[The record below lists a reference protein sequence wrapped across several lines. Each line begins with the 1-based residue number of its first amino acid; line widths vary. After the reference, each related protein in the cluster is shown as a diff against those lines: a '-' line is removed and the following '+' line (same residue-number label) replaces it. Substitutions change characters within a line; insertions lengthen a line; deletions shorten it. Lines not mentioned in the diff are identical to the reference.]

1 MYPSAAPTLTELAAS
16 RSNKS
21 VVEIVEHEVEVAE
34 AEVQL
39 CRPAIDDNEWVR
51 AALGLPSPRDLP
63 APPVVAARTRVALQI
78 RRDEEAAAY
87 KAAIASSL
95 DTVLPSTPANSKR
108 RAKRRPPTTPKASN
122 FLPTVDAAG
131 HHSPSASRA
140 YKEGAQLAE
149 AGMDFEA
156 SRRFLNGLS
165 HAPDSIRLRAAFERT
180 LDRARCSCRPTAG
193 WARPCPEKRAQEGK
207 PGFVS
212 DYIRGVTWSY
222 CPCAPPAPHP
232 PASYISYSP
241 YTW

>member
-1 MYPSAAPTLTELAAS
+1 MY
-16 RSNKS
+16 
-21 VVEIVEHEVEVAE
+21 
-34 AEVQL
+34 
-39 CRPAIDDNEWVR
+39 
-51 AALGLPSPRDLP
+51 AALTKLLELETT
-63 APPVVAARTRVALQI
+63 APN
-78 RRDEEAAAY
+78 DGAY

-165 HAPDSIRLRAAFERT
+165 HAPDF
-180 LDRARCSCRPTAG
+180 RCG
-193 WARPCPEKRAQEGK
+193 
-207 PGFVS
+207 
-212 DYIRGVTWSY
+212 
-222 CPCAPPAPHP
+222 
-232 PASYISYSP
+232 
-241 YTW
+241 